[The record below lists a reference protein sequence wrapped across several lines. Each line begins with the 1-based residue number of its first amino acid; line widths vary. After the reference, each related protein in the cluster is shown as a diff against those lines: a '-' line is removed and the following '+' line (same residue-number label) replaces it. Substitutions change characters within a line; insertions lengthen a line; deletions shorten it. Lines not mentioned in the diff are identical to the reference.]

1 MKTNSNKKT
10 KSATAKAAPVK
21 RQNHQIRIIG
31 GVWKRSLLSVVDA
44 EGLRP
49 TPDRVRET
57 LFNWLNHLLHNNWT
71 GVHCLDLFAGS
82 GALGFEAAS
91 RGAAQVIMVEAHT
104 PAYKQLE
111 QVRDKLQASQCKLLR
126 ADALKAID
134 SMANQPQ
141 KMDVIFLD
149 PPFEQDW
156 LGRILPACAQVLSPK
171 GCIYVESEFPL
182 VETAGDEA
190 ANEKIA
196 KLLSGWQLIR
206 ADKAGSVY
214 FHILQRNILPHEAHE
229 NQA

>member
-10 KSATAKAAPVK
+10 KNTAAKAAPVK
-21 RQNHQIRIIG
+21 RQHHQVRIIG

-57 LFNWLNHLLHNNWT
+57 LFNWLNHLLHNNWS

-104 PAYKQLE
+104 PAYRQLE

-126 ADALKAID
+126 ADALKAVEG
-134 SMANQPQ
+134 MANQAQ

-156 LGRILPACAQVLSPK
+156 LARILPACAPLLSAK
-171 GCIYVESEFPL
+171 GCIYVESEFSL
-182 VETAGDEA
+182 EVSSGDA
-190 ANEKIA
+190 ATDEKLA
-196 KLLSGWQLIR
+196 KLLNEWQVIR

>member
-31 GVWKRSLLSVVDA
+31 GVWKRSLLSVIDA

-111 QVRDKLQASQCKLLR
+111 QVKDKLQASQCKLLR
-126 ADALKAID
+126 ADALKAIE

-156 LGRILPACAQVLSPK
+156 LGRILPACAQVLSAK

-190 ANEKIA
+190 VNEKIA
-196 KLLSGWQLIR
+196 KLLGGWQLIR

-214 FHILQRNILPHEAHE
+214 FHLLQRNILPHEAHE

>member
-10 KSATAKAAPVK
+10 KSAAAKAAPVK

-126 ADALKAID
+126 GDALKAIE

-190 ANEKIA
+190 GNEKIA

>member
-10 KSATAKAAPVK
+10 KNTAAKAVPVK
-21 RQNHQIRIIG
+21 RQHHQVRIIG

-71 GVHCLDLFAGS
+71 SVHCLDLFAGS

-126 ADALKAID
+126 ADAYKAVEG
-134 SMANQPQ
+134 MANQPQ

-156 LGRILPACAQVLSPK
+156 LERILPACAPLLSAK
-171 GCIYVESEFPL
+171 GYIYVESEFSLEVSSGDVAIDEKL
-182 VETAGDEA
+182 V
-190 ANEKIA
+190 
-196 KLLSGWQLIR
+196 KLLSGWQVIC

>member
-10 KSATAKAAPVK
+10 KNTSAKAGPVK
-21 RQNHQIRIIG
+21 RQNHQVRIIG
-31 GVWKRSLLSVVDA
+31 GLWKRSLLSVVDA

-57 LFNWLNHLLHNNWT
+57 LFNWLNHILHNNWNE
-71 GVHCLDLFAGS
+71 VHCLDLFAGS

-91 RGAAQVIMVEAHT
+91 RGATQVIMVEAHT

-126 ADALKAID
+126 ADALKVVE
-134 SMANQPQ
+134 SMASQPQ

-149 PPFEQDW
+149 PPFEQGW
-156 LGRILPACAQVLSPK
+156 LERILPASAPLLSPK
-171 GCIYVESEFPL
+171 GCIYIESEFSL
-182 VETAGDEA
+182 AESSGDA
-190 ANEKIA
+190 ATDEKIA

-206 ADKAGSVY
+206 ADKAGTVF
-214 FHILQRNILPHEAHE
+214 FHILQRSIMTHEAHE